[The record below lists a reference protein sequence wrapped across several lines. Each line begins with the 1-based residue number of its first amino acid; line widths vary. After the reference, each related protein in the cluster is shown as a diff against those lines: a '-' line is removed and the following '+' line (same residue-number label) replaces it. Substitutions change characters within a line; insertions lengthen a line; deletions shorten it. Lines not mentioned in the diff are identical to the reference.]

1 MRLKYARTGHNMLI
15 LKIILAVLLGFF
27 LILLFL
33 LFCTSWVIIKFSE
46 DEWTVKVK
54 ILGVPIKIY
63 PTKEKK
69 ETKIKNKKK
78 SDKKNIPKKA
88 KPKFDITFT
97 KAVKMVSKSRGI
109 FKRLLGAIK
118 VRDTILV
125 VPIYYG
131 EPDQTAIYYG
141 RMSGVF
147 YGGIAAMQNFIDIE
161 FKKIN
166 VFADFN
172 NENKEKVSFS
182 CKIGTTPFIM
192 LGIAF
197 YAFKEFKDEKII

>member
-1 MRLKYARTGHNMLI
+1 MLFRS
-15 LKIILAVLLGFF
+15 A
-27 LILLFL
+27 
-33 LFCTSWVIIKFSE
+33 IIKFSE
-46 DEWTVKVK
+46 NEWSVKVK
-54 ILGVPIKIY
+54 ILGIPIKVY
-63 PTKEKK
+63 PPKEKK
-69 ETKIKNKKK
+69 EVKAKHKKK
-78 SDKKNIPKKA
+78 YSKNNTPKKT
-88 KPKFDITFT
+88 KPKFDITFS
-97 KAVKMVSKSRGI
+97 KAAKMVSKSTGI

-192 LGIAF
+192 LGIAL